1 MKKIALLSAFVAALS
16 LASCLKEN
24 PEITP
29 SVKERVT
36 FHALETKAVFGTPT
50 GNSYPTLWTPNDTK
64 VAVSYNYSGGS
75 SPVSVGLTPDP
86 ESGGVSATFEAEI
99 PNNLES
105 YEFIA
110 VSPAAVVKS
119 WNSTNKTVNV
129 EIPSSQT
136 STADS
141 PDEAAMVLYSKTETF
156 DSLPKDVNMDF
167 HHFTGYLHLVFKNY
181 QSALSDAG
189 ATVQSVSI
197 TSAKDIAGRF
207 FFCPEDGS
215 KTVNSRAKT
224 ISVATE
230 SLEHVWVAMAPVD
243 LSSEKLT
250 FIVTTDKGTMT
261 KEITLPDIRNLTSGK
276 IAKISLNMD
285 GIDLEDPVS
294 YNLVTDAAQL
304 NVGDQI
310 IIVVANA
317 PMALS
322 TTQNS
327 NNRASTSVVKGEDVI
342 LDPSAA
348 VEVITLEDGVVPG
361 EFALKTSDGGYLYAA
376 GGDSANYLKTAAANE
391 ITPATAPLGSF
402 DIQIKNEQSNGKEG
416 AGLHEPAEGTTDN
429 VAWIQAKQVPRGIIF
444 YNGIKHASNKL
455 FSCYAGMDYYTS
467 YLHIYRRPAE
477 VANHFK
483 PAMPGADSEGN
494 ITAPASGGEL
504 TVNVFSNV
512 AWTASG
518 TAASML
524 DQTSGTGNAVLTLTL
539 PQNTGSSDLNY
550 NLVISTTAEVT
561 PNSYT
566 FSITQL
572 APVSGGA
579 SVGNKLWEE
588 WWEGG
593 SKDQTPTEYQ
603 NSGEAT
609 TRVYES
615 GTVTYSLGSGDSTS
629 KLKADGLV
637 YLVNYKGTSKPSDY
651 LTSDKINNLLLMSNS
666 GAFKVTGIP
675 CPGVKTA
682 VLTYKSNTYPTT
694 GRNITVT
701 TDTENVSASTL
712 TYVSKSNTYTYSGS
726 EQTKTYYEITCTVSF
741 DVTFSGT
748 TFNLQFNNGYSSNIR
763 ITDMKLEVTEVY

>member
-1 MKKIALLSAFVAALS
+1 MKKIALFIAFVAALS
-16 LASCLKEN
+16 LASCLREN
-24 PEITP
+24 PENTP

-50 GNSYPTLWTPNDTK
+50 GNSYPTLWTSNDTK

-75 SPVSVGLTPDP
+75 SPVSVDLTP
-86 ESGGVSATFEAEI
+86 ESGGVSATFKAEI
-99 PNNLES
+99 PNDLES

-136 STADS
+136 STAGS
-141 PDEAAMVLYSKTETF
+141 PDEAAMVLYSKTGIFT
-156 DSLPKDVNMDF
+156 SLPDEVNMDF
-167 HHFTGYLHLVFKNY
+167 HHFTGYLHLVFTNY
-181 QSALSDAG
+181 QSALSGAG

-207 FFCPEDGS
+207 FFYPENGDV
-215 KTVNSRAKT
+215 TVNSGAKT

-230 SLEHVWVAMAPVD
+230 SLEHVWAAMVPVD
-243 LSSEKLT
+243 LSSETLT

-261 KEITLPDIRNLTSGK
+261 KEITLPDGRNLTSGK
-276 IAKISLNMD
+276 IAKITVDMD
-285 GIDLEDPVS
+285 GIGLVTPVQ

-317 PMALS
+317 PTALS
-322 TTQNS
+322 TTQNT
-327 NNRASTSVVKGEDVI
+327 NNRASTSVVKGEGVI

-361 EFALKTSDGGYLYAA
+361 EFALKTSAGGYLYAA
-376 GGDSANYLKTAAANE
+376 GGNSANYLRTAAANE
-391 ITPATAPLGSF
+391 ITPATAPRGSF
-402 DIQIKNEQSNGKEG
+402 DIQIKNGQSNGTG
-416 AGLHEPAEGTTDN
+416 DGLHEPAEGTTDN

-455 FSCYAGMDYYTS
+455 FSCYAGMAYYTS
-467 YLHIYRRPAE
+467 YLHIYRQPAE

-483 PAMPGADSEGN
+483 PAMPGADTEGN

-579 SVGNKLWEE
+579 SVGDKLWEE
-588 WWEGG
+588 NWVGG
-593 SKDQTPTEYQ
+593 SNDQTPTAYQ
-603 NSGEAT
+603 SSGEAT
-609 TRVYES
+609 TTVYKS

-637 YLVNYKGTSKPSDY
+637 YLVKNKGTSKPSDY